1 MRPAPSGVQR
11 FLGGSPGGVL
21 VKLVFLSLVVGGLM
35 SLVGLTPR
43 GLFESALRMGRA
55 ILDLGFGALGEVG
68 GWLLTGAVV
77 VVPLW
82 LILRLIDRR

>member
-1 MRPAPSGVQR
+1 MPGLNR
-11 FLGGSPGGVL
+11 FLGGPPSGVL

-35 SLVGLTPR
+35 SLLGLTPQT
-43 GLFESALRMGRA
+43 LAESAWRMGRG

-68 GWLLTGAVV
+68 GWLLTGAIV

-82 LILRLIDRR
+82 LVLRLMDRR

>member
-1 MRPAPSGVQR
+1 MSSGVHR
-11 FLGGSPGGVL
+11 FLGGSPLGVL

-35 SLVGLTPR
+35 SLLGLTPR
-43 GLFESALRMGRA
+43 ALFDGAWRMARA

-68 GWLLTGAVV
+68 GWLLTGAVI

-82 LILRLIDRR
+82 LVLRLMDRR